1 MININI
7 STNKNG
13 YINITDLIEI
23 HSSDPTSVPL
33 KNLNKYVVQTHR
45 TITCE
50 NKQGRY
56 IKHQKLIDGKWVLH
70 NLNGPAV
77 IHLKS
82 KKECFFID
90 GIEYQDELQY
100 LVAKEAY
107 TQ

>member
-70 NLNGPAV
+70 NLNGPAL
-77 IHLKS
+77 INLDTNETS
-82 KKECFFID
+82 FFID
-90 GIEYQDELQY
+90 GIQYQNESQY
-100 LVAKEAY
+100 LTAKENY
-107 TQ
+107 KK